1 MPRRIVITGAS
12 SGLGAAFALHYAAPQ
27 VHLGL
32 IGRDAGRLDIVAEQ
46 CRARGA
52 SVTVGQID
60 VRDRAAVAEWLG
72 DFDKQGPI
80 DLLIANA
87 GIALGGRGVD
97 GVFADRVHE
106 EIRTNLDGV
115 LHTMLPLLPAMM
127 ERGAGQIALIS
138 SVAALSPLADA
149 PGYSAGKAA
158 LLSFGLAMRERVY
171 RRGVRIN
178 VACPGFVKTPMGE
191 RYRGW
196 RPLEMTAEEAARRIA
211 RGLARDKAIIAFP
224 FALVALARLG
234 RLVPEPVRRAG
245 QSLFRFDVRDQSRRS

>member
-1 MPRRIVITGAS
+1 MPLRIVITGAS
-12 SGLGAAFALHYAAPQ
+12 SGLGAALALHYAAPQ
-27 VHLGL
+27 VQLGL
-32 IGRDAGRLDIVAEQ
+32 IGRDAGRLAAVAEQ
-46 CRARGA
+46 CRRREAA
-52 SVTVGQID
+52 VITAELD
-60 VRDRAAVAEWLG
+60 VRDRTALAEWLTN
-72 DFDKQGPI
+72 FDRQGPV

-97 GVFADRVHE
+97 SVFADRVQE
-106 EIRTNLDGV
+106 EIQTNLGGV
-115 LHTMLPLLPAMM
+115 LHTMLPLLPAMV

-149 PGYSAGKAA
+149 PGYSAAKAA

-196 RPLEMTAEEAARRIA
+196 RPLEMTAEDAARRIA

-224 FALVALARLG
+224 FALVAVARLG
-234 RLVPEPVRRAG
+234 GLVPEPVRRAG
-245 QSLFRFDVRDQSRRS
+245 QSLFRFNVKDQSRRS